1 MDCWSAAGAS
11 AAQLG
16 TAFLATPESG
26 AAAVHK
32 EALTNPLYVRTD
44 LTRAFSGRPARGLQ
58 ALQIEVN
65 RGLYM
70 NERTYQRTAGFDA
83 LAEDLTR
90 FIAGLMEMP
99 AAGTEPLPL
108 AAE

>member
-1 MDCWSAAGAS
+1 M
-11 AAQLG
+11 
-16 TAFLATPESG
+16 
-26 AAAVHK
+26 
-32 EALTNPLYVRTD
+32 
-44 LTRAFSGRPARGLQ
+44 
-58 ALQIEVN
+58 QIEVN